1 MNFKATPRRVI
12 LGLLQVA
19 PRESIPIRSLITVGE
34 LFGFS
39 DNTIRVTV
47 LRLQRNGTIDSDAR
61 GEYRI
66 SHSPPAISR
75 FIAGWRLGESRTVPW
90 DGGWIGCF
98 LPKNQNRHKT
108 KNQKALNL
116 LGFKEG
122 LPKFWI
128 RPNNL
133 SMGFNDLKTVLF
145 HFGLDEKAELFTA
158 HRFSEDLIEKWK
170 RFLWP
175 IRKIR
180 ERQLDLVEKLKES
193 IRRIETLPSDHALVE
208 TFLLGSRAIHMLL
221 TDPLLPSQIM
231 PNTSRSALTRT
242 MLEYDAAGKE
252 VWRSRFGSF
261 QLNNT
266 PHHME
271 FPND

>member
-1 MNFKATPRRVI
+1 MAFKVTPRRVI

-19 PRESIPIRSLITVGE
+19 PKESISIRSLITVGE

-47 LRLQRNGTIDSDAR
+47 LRLLRKGTIDSDAR

-66 SHSPPAISR
+66 RHTSPAISR
-75 FIAGWRLGESRTVPW
+75 FINGWRLGESRTVPW

-98 LPKNQNRHKT
+98 FPKNQNRHKT
-108 KNQKALNL
+108 KNQKVLNL

-122 LPKFWI
+122 MPKFWV

-133 SMGFNDLKTVLF
+133 SMEFNDLKTVLF

-158 HRFSEDLIEKWK
+158 HRFSEDLIEKWQQ
-170 RFLWP
+170 FLWP

-180 ERQLDLVEKLKES
+180 KRQFDLEEKLKES
-193 IRRIETLPSDHALVE
+193 VRRIETLPSDNALVE
-208 TFLLGSRAIHMLL
+208 TFLLGSQAIHMLL

-231 PNTSRSALTRT
+231 PNNSRLALTRT

-252 VWRSRFGSF
+252 VWRGRFGGF
-261 QLNNT
+261 RLDNT
-266 PHHME
+266 PHHHL
-271 FPND
+271 FNL